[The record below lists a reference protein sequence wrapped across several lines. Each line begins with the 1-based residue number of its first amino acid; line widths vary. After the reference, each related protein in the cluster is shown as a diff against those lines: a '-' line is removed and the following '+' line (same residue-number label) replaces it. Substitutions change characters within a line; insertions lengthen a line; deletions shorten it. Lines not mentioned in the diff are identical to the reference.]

1 MFPWRRD
8 RRTGS
13 EDSTSADTSADKRS
27 AVVSADSTDAGA
39 ARAARAEPG
48 KNSFRKKSPKPGAE
62 SYGFTG
68 LEGDFEAER
77 RRAAEATHEPA
88 EPYEGEDGRHPLPGT
103 AGGLTHP

>member
-13 EDSTSADTSADKRS
+13 EDSTSAGPGSAGPTG
-27 AVVSADSTDAGA
+27 AGPTGADSTGAGT
-39 ARAARAEPG
+39 ARAEPG
-48 KNSFRKKSPKPGAE
+48 KKSFRKKPPKPGAE

-103 AGGLTHP
+103 TGGLTHP

>member
-1 MFPWRRD
+1 MFPWRLG

-13 EDSTSADTSADKRS
+13 EDSTSADSHSANS
-27 AVVSADSTDAGA
+27 SSAGA
-39 ARAARAEPG
+39 ASADTASAGAASAEPG
-48 KNSFRKKSPKPGAE
+48 KKSFRKKPPKPGAE

-77 RRAAEATHEPA
+77 RRAAEAMNEPA

-103 AGGLTHP
+103 TGGLTHP